1 MKHLSFFGYGKTTRA
16 IATLLGEG
24 FDFYD
29 DRCEKPWTDDAGN
42 RIHPSEAFN
51 PDQSLMEILTPSI
64 RPDSP
69 LLAQAKNPVSEYD
82 LFLSERLRKES
93 KTWSQDHPLYPLR
106 TTHYALPTP
115 RTVWISG
122 TNGKTTTTQML
133 TWLLESHGAVS
144 GGNIGTPL
152 AELDP
157 EAPLWILET
166 SSYTLHHTREASPDL
181 YILLPITPDHIDWHG
196 NAENYSADKLSP
208 LLRMQ
213 EGEPALIPADQEP
226 PESFAWIIPYDSDE
240 SLERFFDLDTSRL
253 RYRAAFR
260 QDALLAL
267 AVSRILFD
275 EADIDRLN
283 AFRLDRHRQ
292 EEITDTQGR
301 LWVNDSKATNLDATL
316 QALEAYRDRRIH
328 LIAGGDDKGV
338 NMTPL
343 IERLARLDATLYTLG
358 SNSERLSR
366 LAREYGVP
374 VRTFR
379 ELDEAMQAVAESLR
393 EDEVALLSPAASS
406 LDQFPSY
413 AVRGDRFVEFVR
425 RLRTF

>member
-16 IATLLGEG
+16 IATRLGEG

-42 RIHPSEAFN
+42 RIHPSEAFD

-82 LFLSERLRKES
+82 LFLGRQWMDSFSDDDRR
-93 KTWSQDHPLYPLR
+93 Y
-106 TTHYALPTP
+106 LPSSIFHLPSAP

-133 TWLLESHGAVS
+133 TWLLEPHGAVS

-196 NAENYSADKLSP
+196 NAESYSADKLSP
-208 LLRMQ
+208 LLRMR
-213 EGEPALIPADQEP
+213 EGEPALIPADLEP
-226 PESFAWIIPYDSDE
+226 PESFAWIISYDSDN
-240 SLERFFDLDTSRL
+240 SLANYFDIDASAL
-253 RYRAAFR
+253 RYRAGFR
-260 QDALLAL
+260 LDALLAL
-267 AVSRILFD
+267 AAGRILFD
-275 EADIDRLN
+275 EVDIGRLN
-283 AFRLDRHRQ
+283 AFGLDRHRQ
-292 EEITDTQGR
+292 EEITDAQGR

-316 QALEAYRDRRIH
+316 QALEAYRDRPIH

-338 NMTPL
+338 DMTPL
-343 IERLARLDATLYTLG
+343 IERLARLDATLYTMG

-374 VRTFR
+374 VRTFQ

-393 EDEVALLSPAASS
+393 EGEVALLSPAASS

-413 AVRGDRFVEFVR
+413 AVRGDHFVEFVR

>member
-1 MKHLSFFGYGKTTRA
+1 MNLSFFGYGKTTRA

-29 DRCEKPWTDDAGN
+29 DRCEKSWTDEAGN
-42 RIHPSEAFN
+42 RIHPSGAFD
-51 PDQSLMEILTPSI
+51 PDRSLMEILTPSI

-93 KTWSQDHPLYPLR
+93 ETWLQDHPLYPLR
-106 TTHYALPTP
+106 TTHYSRPAP

-133 TWLLESHGAVS
+133 TWLLEPHGAVS

-157 EAPLWILET
+157 TAPLWILET
-166 SSYTLHHTREASPDL
+166 SSFTLHHTGEAAPDL
-181 YILLPITPDHIDWHG
+181 YLLLPITPDHIDWHG
-196 NAENYSADKLSP
+196 AAEAYSADKLSP

-213 EGEPALIPADQEP
+213 EGEPALIPADLKP
-226 PESFAWIIPYDSDE
+226 PKSFAWIIPYDSDD
-240 SLERFFDLDTSRL
+240 SLERFFDLDASGL

-267 AVSRILFD
+267 SVSRILFD

-292 EEITDTQGR
+292 EEITDALGR
-301 LWVNDSKATNLDATL
+301 LWVNDSKATNLDAAL
-316 QALEAYRDRRIH
+316 QALETYRDRRIH

-338 NMTPL
+338 DMTPL
-343 IERLARLDATLYTLG
+343 IKRLAQLDARLYTLG
-358 SNSERLSR
+358 SNSERLGN
-366 LAREYGVP
+366 LARKYGVP
-374 VRTFR
+374 VQTFK
-379 ELDEAMQAVAESLR
+379 ELDEAVNAVSQSLR
-393 EDEVALLSPAASS
+393 QGEVALLSPAASS

-413 AVRGDRFVEFVR
+413 AIRGDRFVDFVND
-425 RLRTF
+425 LRIV